1 MKQKGC
7 FILFRT
13 ILILLALIAAGQR
26 LAADDWTV
34 TNSGA
39 TFTIT
44 RPSSSGS
51 VTVLYRTVSIS
62 AMEGKNFT
70 RVSGSL
76 TFADGETFKQV
87 TVSETAFADVPLQYK
102 YQGNYHLYYDFEVT
116 DQQGAQLART
126 RRKMTS
132 GGNINNEYYLNGY
145 ADYVVKESISRF
157 AFFDDGNVWC
167 YLNSGTSASQ
177 KKYKDITFSLP
188 SSYKDGTGDYAGY
201 ALIDDSWDYTRKPAT
216 VSPGFLFAYNRA
228 GATGAWHK
236 LIGNKLY
243 ASVYFT
249 EKEKD
254 DGYAYV
260 QILIGDS
267 NTPYDEGYDPNGAV
281 NDPVKSIYKACFEL
295 KKGEGAYSGHGKW
308 IFPHSYDFVNNAAQ
322 NGGYQSFWME
332 ESYLWQQKFRSE
344 SYRAP
349 GEYNNAFVLD
359 PDISALTV
367 RFDCGG
373 EGDDTFGYKDL
384 TVRWALLDAVAPTV
398 LSNEITVS
406 PGLYV
411 KGGNVTVS
419 VPFSEPVTLEYQT
432 RYILHTSWGD
442 LYADYDCSGSNVVS
456 FSGTISNSIS
466 PGTELTIN
474 SLENVVAPGYSTS
487 TDPVPIKDLLSNSFT
502 GSISKNLGVTLDG
515 LYSIYYNLKGGTVET
530 SNPTKY
536 TNSSDPITLV
546 NPTRQHYTFTGWT
559 GTGLDSPT
567 MTVTIP
573 TGSTGDRYYTATWT
587 PDTGS
592 WDGNGTQDNPYII
605 STAEGFNFL
614 AFMVSE
620 GNDLNGTYFELG
632 ADIDLSSYSPFSGI
646 GSDSKVFKGKFD
658 GKGYSVSNFTI
669 NADGQERAGLFRN
682 VGWSA
687 YVKNLVIRN
696 ASINGS
702 LYVGAVVGYADLV
715 NVSNCTVTGCTITG
729 TNTTHNYNCVGAAVG
744 YIVNGSVTYCIAED
758 CTVTGSSSNTLY
770 LGGITGRCGTSY
782 AARSVNNNVVAGC
795 TINGSATSNEYI
807 GTVVGYLQGTNGQ
820 GYSSSSD
827 NFILNTTTNGTASV
841 FGTQSNDV
849 VFNRNHHRFLTCGG
863 AEPVSD
869 VFTVTAGSGVNVSGT
884 ATVTYKGTAYYA
896 AGTAVSLGPAAGYSS
911 VGGYRVTGADNNVV
925 PFTSGNT
932 FTMPAC
938 DVTVSWPVSLVQGVK
953 DGVSAWWGTFYNGS
967 QHYTLPADAAA
978 YTMGKDHHL
987 YRLGTDGS
995 VIPAGTAVVIV
1006 SLVPGITF
1014 TKSDDETPVT
1024 DHAPGGN
1031 ILYGS
1036 DTAVALDGFGL
1047 VPVPN
1052 SAPAVSGTPYVLGL
1066 NSTEVGFRQYTGE
1079 SIPAGKAYF
1088 VVTPAP

>member
-44 RPSSSGS
+44 RPSNSGS

-76 TFADGETFKQV
+76 TFADGETSKQV
-87 TVSETAFADVPLQYK
+87 TVSETAFSDVPLQYK
-102 YQGNYHLYYDFEVT
+102 YQGTRHLYYDFEVT
-116 DQQGAQLART
+116 DLNGLMLARK
-126 RRKMTS
+126 RRTMTS
-132 GGNINNEYYLNGY
+132 GGDTNNEYYLNGY
-145 ADYVVKESISRF
+145 ESWVVKEGISRF
-157 AFFDDGNVWC
+157 AFFNNGTVAC
-167 YLNSGTSASQ
+167 FLNSQYHDAAFTP
-177 KKYKDITFSLP
+177 P
-188 SSYKDGTGDYAGY
+188 SSYLDGTGDYAGY

-216 VSPGFLFAYNRA
+216 VSPDFLYAYNRA

-295 KKGEGAYSGHGKW
+295 KEGKGAYSGYGKW

-373 EGDDTFGYKDL
+373 KDDDTFGYKDL
-384 TVRWALLDAVAPTV
+384 YVRWALLDATAPTV
-398 LSNEITVS
+398 LTNDIVVS
-406 PGLYV
+406 PGLYIN
-411 KGGNVTVS
+411 GGRVTVS
-419 VPFSEPVTLEYQT
+419 VPFSEPVRLEAQT
-432 RYILHTSWGD
+432 RYILHTTWGD
-442 LYADYDCSGSNVVS
+442 LYADYNCSGSNVVS
-456 FSGTISNSIS
+456 FSGTISADA
-466 PGTELTIN
+466 GTALTVN
-474 SLENVVAPGYSTS
+474 SLENVVNPDYSPS
-487 TDPVPIKDLLSNSFT
+487 PEIIPIKDLLGYSFT
-502 GSISKNLGVTLDG
+502 GSISKSLGVTADG
-515 LYSIYYNLKGGTVET
+515 LYNIYYTLNGGAVET
-530 SNPTKY
+530 PNPSKY
-536 TNSSDPITLV
+536 TYNGDSFTLM
-546 NPTRQHYTFTGWT
+546 NPTRQYYTFTGWT
-559 GTGLDSPT
+559 GTGLNGPT

-573 TGSTGDRYYTATWT
+573 AGSTGDRYYTATWT

-592 WDGNGTQDNPYII
+592 WSGDGSQGNPYVIT
-605 STAEGFNFL
+605 TAEGLDVL
-614 AFMVSE
+614 AFMVDNENNSY
-620 GNDLNGTYFELG
+620 NGTYFELG
-632 ADIDLSSYSPFSGI
+632 ADIDMSSYSPFRGI
-646 GSDSKVFKGKFD
+646 GTDSKQFRGKFD
-658 GKGYSVSNFTI
+658 GKGHSVSNFII
-669 NADGQERAGLFRN
+669 NADGQQKTGFFRN
-682 VGWSA
+682 LYSSGE
-687 YVKNLVIRN
+687 VKNLVVRD
-696 ASINGS
+696 ATVNGT
-702 LYVGAVVGYADLV
+702 LYVGAIVGYADII
-715 NVSNCTVTGCTITG
+715 NVSNCTVTGCAVSGI
-729 TNTTHNYNCVGAAVG
+729 NTTHNYNCIGAVVG
-744 YIVNGSVTYCIAED
+744 YITNGSVTECVAED
-758 CTVTGSSSNTLY
+758 CAITGSSNNTLH
-770 LGGITGRCGTSY
+770 LGGIAGFCGTSY
-782 AARSVNNNVVAGC
+782 ASRSVSRNIVAGC
-795 TINGSATSNEYI
+795 TINGSATSNPYI
-807 GTVVGYLQGTNGQ
+807 GTVVGHLQGTSGQ
-820 GYSSSSD
+820 GFSSGSD
-827 NFILNTTTNGTASV
+827 NFILNTTTNGTDAV

-849 VFNRNHHRFLTCGG
+849 VFNRNHHRFLTCGD
-863 AEPVSD
+863 ADPVSD

-925 PFTSGNT
+925 PFSSGTT
-932 FTMPAC
+932 FLMPEC
-938 DVTVSWPVSLVQGVK
+938 DVTVSWHVSLVQGVK

-967 QHYTLPADAAA
+967 SQRYTLPADAAA
-978 YTMGKDHHL
+978 YTLGKDHHL

-1006 SLVPGITF
+1006 SLMPGITF

-1024 DHAPGGN
+1024 DRAPEGN
-1031 ILYGS
+1031 ILLGS
-1036 DTAVALDGFGL
+1036 DTAVVLDSGL

-1052 SAPAVSGTPYVLGL
+1052 STPVVSGTPYVLGL
-1066 NSTEVGFRQYTGE
+1066 DGTEVGFRQYTGA